1 MRARSSMGSGLCLDF
16 DLDPVT
22 RHYPDRD
29 AKKRLN
35 NSSSMPE
42 FIRGCESAPCGLP
55 DTPAGRA
62 QPPCQLI
69 APTHP
74 RMDDRTMAGQNA
86 DAERG
91 SSQQDTLQD
100 TGQEAVQETARDS

>member
-42 FIRGCESAPCGLP
+42 FIRGCESAPCAPP
-55 DTPAGRA
+55 DTPAGLA
-62 QPPCQLI
+62 QPPCPLI
-69 APTHP
+69 APADH

-86 DAERG
+86 DAVRG
-91 SSQQDTLQD
+91 SSQQDTGQG
-100 TGQEAVQETARDS
+100 TGQGSVHESVQD